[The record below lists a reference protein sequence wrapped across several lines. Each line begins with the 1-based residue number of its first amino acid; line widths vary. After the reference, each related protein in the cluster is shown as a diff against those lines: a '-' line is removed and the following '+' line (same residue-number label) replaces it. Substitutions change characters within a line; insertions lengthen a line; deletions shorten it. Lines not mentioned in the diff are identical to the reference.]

1 MPRLV
6 GFNTFAAL
14 PEEQITE
21 IRRRILAGNQ
31 AMLVGEA
38 LPPPS
43 VGAFCLV
50 RLAPDLGAPAIGTGE
65 REMRPGRQSTSE
77 VIHLPVC
84 QLDKAGIAG
93 PFPSAI

>member
-31 AMLVGEA
+31 GMLVGEA
-38 LPPPS
+38 CP
-43 VGAFCLV
+43 
-50 RLAPDLGAPAIGTGE
+50 RLRL
-65 REMRPGRQSTSE
+65 
-77 VIHLPVC
+77 
-84 QLDKAGIAG
+84 G
-93 PFPSAI
+93 PFTGKGDAPGPAVDI